1 MRDKIKVGIS
11 ACLLG
16 EKVRY
21 DGGHKLDGFLRDTLG
36 QFVEWVP
43 VCPEVECGLTV
54 PREAMRLVGEI
65 NNPRLVTQKTK
76 IDYTQKM
83 SAWAK
88 NRVKELAKNDMCG
101 FVFKTRSPSSGMQN
115 VKVYNDKGF
124 AVNKG
129 VGIFA
134 QIFMD
139 AFPFMP
145 VEDEGRLHDPLLREN
160 FIERIFVFK
169 RWQDLIADNQTIK
182 GLIDFHSDHKL
193 LIMSHSTK
201 TLSALGK
208 IVADSKKYPKEK
220 LFFEYMQT
228 MLSGLKLQ
236 ASGKKHTNV
245 LQHILGYFKKDLDP
259 DEKKEALAIIEDY
272 HKGYVPLIV
281 PIVLMQHYIRK
292 YDKAYLKRQ
301 YYLHPHPVELVLRNH
316 V

>member
-43 VCPEVECGLTV
+43 VCPEVECGLTI
-54 PREAMRLVGEI
+54 PREAMRLVCEI
-65 NNPRLVTQKTK
+65 DNPRLVTQKTG
-76 IDYTQKM
+76 IDYTLKM
-83 SAWAK
+83 SIWAK
-88 NRVKELAKNDMCG
+88 NRVKELAKNDLCG

-134 QIFMD
+134 RIFMD

-145 VEDEGRLHDPLLREN
+145 VEDEGRLHDLSLREN
-160 FIERIFVFK
+160 FIVRLFVFK
-169 RWQDLIADNQTIK
+169 RWQELIANNKTIK

-236 ASGKKHTNV
+236 ASVKKHTNV
-245 LQHILGYFKKDLDP
+245 LQHILGYFKKDLDL
-259 DEKKEALAIIEDY
+259 DEKKEALAIIEEY